1 MDATP
6 LTLGQEF
13 SAYAAQLDFG
23 LRALKNTLPHLSQLA
38 LGGTAVGT
46 GLNTPKGY
54 DVKVAEYIAQFTGF
68 PFVTA
73 ENKFEALAAHDAIV
87 ETHGAIKQLAMSLFK
102 IANDIRLLASGP
114 RSGIGEI
121 LIPENEP
128 GSSIMPGKVNPTQ
141 CEALTM
147 VCAQVFGNDTTIS
160 FVGSQGHFQLN
171 VFNPV
176 MVANF
181 LQSAQLLADACVSF
195 DEHCATGI
203 QPNYP
208 RIKQQLENS
217 LMLVTALN
225 THIGYEN
232 AAKIAKS
239 LVMWEKG
246 CYNKNR
252 MQCKSSRFAYFLRR
266 NCVNSFQEL
275 VQSIDWG
282 SLTDA
287 LLRVLGVFL
296 CLTVHETCHGLA
308 AYALGDPTAKREHR
322 LSLNPLHHIDWFGL
336 AAMLLVGF
344 GWAKPVPVDMRYF
357 KKPKQ
362 GMAITALAGP
372 VSNLLLAMLLLLG
385 ARITI
390 AHYVDT
396 AFCSGLLNFLAM
408 TAYMSV
414 GLGLFNLIP
423 ISPLDGSKVLF
434 AFLPDRAYMTLMRYE
449 KYGMLVLFV
458 LVWLGVGNNILS
470 EGIYRVYEL
479 LVNWIVY

>member
-1 MDATP
+1 
-6 LTLGQEF
+6 
-13 SAYAAQLDFG
+13 
-23 LRALKNTLPHLSQLA
+23 
-38 LGGTAVGT
+38 
-46 GLNTPKGY
+46 
-54 DVKVAEYIAQFTGF
+54 
-68 PFVTA
+68 
-73 ENKFEALAAHDAIV
+73 
-87 ETHGAIKQLAMSLFK
+87 
-102 IANDIRLLASGP
+102 
-114 RSGIGEI
+114 
-121 LIPENEP
+121 
-128 GSSIMPGKVNPTQ
+128 
-141 CEALTM
+141 
-147 VCAQVFGNDTTIS
+147 
-160 FVGSQGHFQLN
+160 
-171 VFNPV
+171 
-176 MVANF
+176 
-181 LQSAQLLADACVSF
+181 
-195 DEHCATGI
+195 
-203 QPNYP
+203 
-208 RIKQQLENS
+208 
-217 LMLVTALN
+217 
-225 THIGYEN
+225 
-232 AAKIAKS
+232 
-239 LVMWEKG
+239 
-246 CYNKNR
+246 

-275 VQSIDWG
+275 LQSIDWG

-434 AFLPDRAYMTLMRYE
+434 AVHDADA
-449 KYGMLVLFV
+449 V
-458 LVWLGVGNNILS
+458 
-470 EGIYRVYEL
+470 
-479 LVNWIVY
+479 